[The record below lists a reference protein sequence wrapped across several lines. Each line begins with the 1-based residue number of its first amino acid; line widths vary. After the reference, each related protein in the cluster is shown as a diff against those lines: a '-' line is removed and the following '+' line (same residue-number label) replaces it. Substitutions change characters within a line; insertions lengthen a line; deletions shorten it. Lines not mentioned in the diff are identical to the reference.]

1 MDSTTTSSH
10 RFSLRRAGLATS
22 LAVIAA
28 LALSACATS
37 ETAAD
42 TDAPATAADSI
53 QIVDGWVKAVDDGM
67 TAAFGMIEN
76 SSDADIT
83 IVAASS
89 TVSPMMELHE
99 VVMSDGAMVMQ
110 QKEGGILVAA
120 ASMHELAPGNDHIMM
135 MGVSEAL
142 LPGDEVMITLE
153 FSDGSTLEHSFT
165 VKEFSGADEEYMGD
179 MGDMGDE

>member
-1 MDSTTTSSH
+1 MNYPTTSPFRST
-10 RFSLRRAGLATS
+10 RRRAGLATG

-42 TDAPATAADSI
+42 TDAPTTAADSI
-53 QIVDGWVKAVDDGM
+53 LIVDGWVKAVDEGM
-67 TAAFGMIEN
+67 TAAFGLIEN

-110 QKEGGILVAA
+110 PKEGGIVVAA
-120 ASMHELAPGNDHIMM
+120 AGTHELAPGNDHIMM
-135 MGVSEAL
+135 MGVSAPL

-153 FSDGSTLEHSFT
+153 FSDGSTLEHGFT
-165 VKEFSGADEEYMGD
+165 VKEFSGADEEYEGD
-179 MGDMGDE
+179 MGDMEDE